1 MAQELLESIQ
11 DGVATLTLNRPDR
24 LNAMSGA
31 MLDGLLEALPRLA
44 EDGEVGRASCRERV

>member
-31 MLDGLLEALPRLA
+31 MLDGLLEALAGGAAAP
-44 EDGEVGRASCRERV
+44 GRGR